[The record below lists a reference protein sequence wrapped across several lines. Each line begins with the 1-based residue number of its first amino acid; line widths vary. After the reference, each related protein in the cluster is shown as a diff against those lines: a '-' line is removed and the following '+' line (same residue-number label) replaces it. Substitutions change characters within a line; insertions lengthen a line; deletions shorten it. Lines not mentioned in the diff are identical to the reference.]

1 MNRET
6 VKNPK
11 SVSLKNKGLELVQ
24 VCGPYIELY
33 FDWEQI
39 PSLDLRESYYIVEF
53 TPHSLILPL
62 EYARPNSEGPL
73 HFCLKTGVEYQL
85 RLLSVPLPAFTIE
98 SDLDPMPQLELTP
111 QHENL
116 IKLAWGDVDVN
127 GLNHSSNNNHIEV
140 YQDGCF
146 SQKQPLQPLISCEL
160 VGRPAAIEIRHDSGE
175 RLLQV
180 TTNLQQ
186 MTCVASLTFVLEKQP
201 VELCLSTAIHQD
213 PGWRV
218 RAEFPVS
225 FQMRKVWRESF
236 LNEFNGADSSRIVGC
251 FRFYENGQ
259 RVADI
264 RQWGFSTHIQ
274 HHLIDQ
280 IQLQEWGFKKKKRV
294 YHFKLQ
300 LQVTSAHRELYKYV
314 LLEKQLKSDVE
325 AETIGFSEDEI
336 ETAEQNLFKAQRHV
350 VWEQAFIE
358 LVLWF
363 KVDGHDWQEFQRD
376 VAHSHRWDYVP
387 SETATECFCEW
398 VLFDLTQPQQSMK
411 VLTSGRVK
419 RIQWPN
425 RVYLRPY
432 GVNRLFAC
440 WDLEKHSVEKAV
452 LENWGVGLSQ
462 VGFYLKVHEEYLG
475 ARNRRADL
483 DCHLIDIFSVQQNIY
498 FSVESNK
505 CFSVEIVAR
514 FEQQEISLTPVSTAI
529 VTPRKSDQSSVDHPH
544 YSKAESPGYHCTQ
557 REVRHLQGADAQ
569 NRAKV
574 MLHLHMHSPNLYR
587 VDPFRESFLRDS
599 TWPLLTYEGAEV
611 HNPPG
616 EWVLRNCLD
625 SWLPILRVLRS
636 LAAESVD
643 YQISLD
649 ISPPVANMLS
659 SPRFKDYM
667 SRYLL
672 RAKAYVSGQISLMN
686 YRNDSPDLIRAAQ
699 RTLLNLNAIES
710 FYVDDLD
717 KNIIGAFR
725 ELELQGFLEIST
737 CTATHGMPAELES
750 LPDALDSQI
759 TLAAKSHHRIF
770 GDRPQGIWLA
780 ENSFF
785 PGIEHFL
792 AKEGLGYFFVEAEAI
807 LCASHKLVEEEFS
820 PVILPHRRVVAFGRS
835 RLGRTQVWDADI
847 GYAGHPDFREY
858 HFRHLGLP
866 IKRITSKTSDDKQP
880 YHADQAEKTARM
892 LAQDFHHKLSEKGF
906 ELGHRNFQSI
916 PLISCAYDAELFG
929 HHWWEGPIFLEEL
942 LREFY
947 RKGDAIGLTTPSH
960 YLAGNPTLPE
970 AVPNP
975 STWGHEAVHVKWTD
989 PKVAWTFRE
998 IERAD
1003 QVLKTYLTQGRE
1015 NRLSDFQIRMVEQM
1029 QAEFIRAQ
1037 SSDLTFVIMAGDF
1050 EEDMQR
1056 EILKYLDYFY
1066 RLKSLIDNNIEDEP
1080 FLLFRQYENNMFPEI
1095 AEYYAIRSQPPSST

>member
-11 SVSLKNKGLELVQ
+11 RISLKSKGLELVQ

-33 FDWEQI
+33 FDWKQI
-39 PSLDLRESYYIVEF
+39 PALDLRESYYIVEF
-53 TPHSLILPL
+53 TPHSPILPL

-85 RLLSVPLPAFTIE
+85 RLLAVPLPVFTIE
-98 SDLDPMPQLELTP
+98 SDFDPPPTLEIIP

-116 IKLAWGDVDVN
+116 VKLAWGDVDVN
-127 GLNHSSNNNHIEV
+127 RLGEASKSNHIEI
-140 YQDGCF
+140 YQDGRF
-146 SQKQPLQPLISCEL
+146 SQTQFLQPLISCEL
-160 VGRPAAIEIRHDSGE
+160 VGRPASIEIRCDSGQ
-175 RLLQV
+175 RLLQIS
-180 TTNLQQ
+180 TNLQQ
-186 MTCVASLTFVLEKQP
+186 MACVATLNFILGKQP
-201 VELCLSTAIHQD
+201 AELSLSTAIHQA

-218 RAEFPVS
+218 RAELPVS
-225 FQMRKVWRESF
+225 YRMRKDWRESF
-236 LNEFNGADSSRIVGC
+236 LNEFNRADPAQIIGC

-274 HHLIDQ
+274 HSLIGQ
-280 IQLQEWGFKKKKRV
+280 IQLREWGLKKQKPVR
-294 YHFKLQ
+294 HIKLQ

-314 LLEKQLKSDVE
+314 LLEKQLKSDME

-336 ETAEQNLFKAQRHV
+336 ETAEQNLFETQRHV
-350 VWEQAFIE
+350 VWEQSFIE

-363 KVDGHDWQEFQRD
+363 KVDGHDWQEFQRAI
-376 VAHSHRWDYVP
+376 AHSHRWDYIP
-387 SETATECFCEW
+387 SDTATECFCEW
-398 VLFDLTQPQQSMK
+398 VLLDLNQPNQSVKM
-411 VLTSGRVK
+411 LTSGRVK

-432 GVNRLFAC
+432 SVDRLFAC
-440 WDLEKHSVEKAV
+440 WDLEKQSVEESIREV
-452 LENWGVGLSQ
+452 WGVDLSQ

-475 ARNRRADL
+475 KRNRRADL
-483 DCHLIDIFSVQQNIY
+483 DCHLIDIFSAQQNIY
-498 FSVESNK
+498 FNVESNK

-514 FEQQEISLTPVSTAI
+514 FERQEISLTPVSTSI
-529 VTPRKSDQSSVDHPH
+529 VTPRKSDQLSTDHPH
-544 YSKAESPGYHCTQ
+544 YSKAESPDYHCTQ
-557 REVRHLQGADAQ
+557 REVRHLQGTDAQ

-587 VDPFRESFLRDS
+587 VDPFREGFLRDS
-599 TWPLLTYEGAEV
+599 TWPIMTHEGAEV

-649 ISPPVANMLS
+649 ISPPVANMIG

-672 RAKAYVSGQISLMN
+672 RMKAYVSGQISLMK
-686 YRNDSPDLIRAAQ
+686 YRSDSPDFIRAAQ
-699 RTLLNLNAIES
+699 RSLLDLNSIES

-737 CTATHGMPAELES
+737 CTATHGMPAELED
-750 LPDALDSQI
+750 LPEALDSQI
-759 TLAAKSHHRIF
+759 TLAARSHHRIF
-770 GDRPQGIWLA
+770 GDRPKGIWLA
-780 ENSFF
+780 ENSYF
-785 PGIEHFL
+785 PGVEQVL
-792 AKEGLGYFFVEAEAI
+792 AKEELGYFFVEAEAI

-820 PVILPHRRVVAFGRS
+820 PVILPHHRVIAFGRS
-835 RLGRTQVWDADI
+835 RLGRTQVWDAEI

-866 IKRITSKTSDDKQP
+866 VKRITSKTSDDKQP
-880 YHADQAEKTARM
+880 YYPDQAKKTACM

-906 ELGHRNFQSI
+906 ELGNRNFQSI
-916 PLISCAYDAELFG
+916 PLVSCTYDAELFG

-942 LREFY
+942 LRQFY

-998 IERAD
+998 IERAN
-1003 QVLKTYLTQGRE
+1003 QVLKTYVAQGRE
-1015 NRLSDFQIRMVEQM
+1015 NSLSGFQIQIVEQM

-1066 RLKSLIDNNIEDEP
+1066 RLKSLIDNNIDDEQ

-1095 AEYYAIRSQPPSST
+1095 SGYNAIRPQSSST